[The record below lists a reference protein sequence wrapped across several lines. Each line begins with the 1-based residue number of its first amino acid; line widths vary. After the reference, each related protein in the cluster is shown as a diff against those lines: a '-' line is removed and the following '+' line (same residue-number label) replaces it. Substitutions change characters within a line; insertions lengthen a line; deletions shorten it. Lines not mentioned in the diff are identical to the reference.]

1 MTARD
6 RILLALL
13 AAITAAICWAF
24 VEAALALRAWGRLP
38 GDLVAEVEALREDAF
53 VEVAAAREDLR
64 QELAL
69 MRRESLERVDGA
81 IARADQRLAEALERA
96 DRRIGEAIAEAHQVS
111 LSAAATLDEARA
123 GIADARA
130 LGREAGARLDYWT
143 NCDANGLCWQ
153 GAATDTLLAVRQAA
167 LEIRRAAPEMVQAA
181 QASARGVEATA
192 AASAATA
199 ANLAQITR
207 PGPRW
212 LRYVGLGLSVAAP
225 ASQVAL
231 PFALRRAELR

>member
-38 GDLVAEVEALREDAF
+38 GDLVAEVAALREDALG
-53 VEVAAAREDLR
+53 EMAAAREDLR

-69 MRRESLERVDGA
+69 LRQESLERVDGA
-81 IARADQRLAEALERA
+81 VARADQRLADALERA
-96 DRRIGEAIAEAHQVS
+96 DKRIGEAIAEAHQVS
-111 LSAAATLDEARA
+111 LSASQTLEEARA
-123 GIADARA
+123 GIAEVRA
-130 LGREAGARLDYWT
+130 AGQQAASRLDYWT
-143 NCDANGLCWQ
+143 DCQQNGLCWQ
-153 GAATDTLLAVRQAA
+153 GALTDSLLSVRQAA
-167 LEIRRAAPEMVQAA
+167 LEIRRAAPEMAEAA
-181 QASARGVEATA
+181 RASARGVEATA

-212 LRYVGLGLSVAAP
+212 LRYLGLGLSVAAP

-231 PFALRRAELR
+231 PFVLRKAEVK